1 MAGNGTSG
9 ERSGAVMHTAERLAQ
24 FEVCYAG
31 EVTAMRLELECPHC
45 KVVALAGP
53 EDLKALEVCLLETD
67 PDATDMV
74 VLAAH
79 PPAAAG
85 AYGNAEQTDVVLA
98 GACITDGPES
108 PVGDRDRP
116 LMTRVVNR
124 SEVAGKPVKPAVI
137 LTADPPSA
145 VLAAVR
151 SNYCFSTTGQ
161 KVSKSSSSIGA
172 GSGAPAQTADI
183 TP

>member
-1 MAGNGTSG
+1 M
-9 ERSGAVMHTAERLAQ
+9 RTAERLEQ
-24 FEVCYAG
+24 FEGCYAG
-31 EVTAMRLELECPHC
+31 EVTAMRLELERPHC
-45 KVVALAGP
+45 KFVALAGQ

-108 PVGDRDRP
+108 PVGDR
-116 LMTRVVNR
+116 LIMTRVVNR